1 MQTATPDHL
10 RGRVNV
16 VNSIFITSSNEMGD
30 VRAGGLVAAT
40 VAGGVMAFGVVFA
53 GDMAFSR
60 LRNLD
65 RLADAAPT

>member
-16 VNSIFITSSNEMGD
+16 LNSIFITSSNEMGD
-30 VRAGGLVAAT
+30 VRAGGPVATT

-53 GDMAFSR
+53 AI
-60 LRNLD
+60 
-65 RLADAAPT
+65 